1 MCWGRQGIGGGGVQ
15 KDKGTSN
22 MPCRQSVFPERETS
36 VSLNLE
42 TMLSFQQVINQPALY
57 IFFSILNS
65 VNWQFNLKS
74 LVFSPCSAVNRDWQ
88 FIFKHPGW
96 KKKNPT
102 QTHTPQPTSIWN
114 KYLWVHDRLQ
124 TCSRCSAA
132 ISRSCHT
139 PWSVFY
145 KHKHCW
151 FLIKCKTS
159 AALS

>member
-1 MCWGRQGIGGGGVQ
+1 MCWGRQGGGIQ
-15 KDKGTSN
+15 EDKGTWN
-22 MPCRQSVFPERETS
+22 MLYSQSVFPERETS

-42 TMLSFQQVINQPALY
+42 TILSFQQVINQQALY

-74 LVFSPCSAVNRDWQ
+74 PVFSTCSAVNRDWQ
-88 FIFKHPGW
+88 FIFKHPGL
-96 KKKNPT
+96 KKKIKKEN
-102 QTHTPQPTSIWN
+102 HTTITTQPTNIWN

-124 TCSRCSAA
+124 TCSQRSAA

-159 AALS
+159 TALS